1 MNSTEVDVMSM
12 HSMERVVGPLAAGL
26 LVLLALLGLIGTA
39 IRDPRPHDIPV
50 GLVGPAQALQP
61 MTDALTQK
69 VPGVFKFTTYDSE
82 DAARAALD
90 RRDVD
95 GGGIVGPT

>member
-1 MNSTEVDVMSM
+1 
-12 HSMERVVGPLAAGL
+12 MEDRTRVLEPVVAPLAAGL
-26 LVLLALLGLIGTA
+26 VVLLALLGLIGTA

-50 GLVGPAQALQP
+50 GLVGPAAALQP
-61 MTDALTQK
+61 MTDALAQK
-69 VPGVFKFTTYDSE
+69 VPGVFKFTSFDSE

-95 GGGIVGPT
+95 GVVIVGPSGSRI